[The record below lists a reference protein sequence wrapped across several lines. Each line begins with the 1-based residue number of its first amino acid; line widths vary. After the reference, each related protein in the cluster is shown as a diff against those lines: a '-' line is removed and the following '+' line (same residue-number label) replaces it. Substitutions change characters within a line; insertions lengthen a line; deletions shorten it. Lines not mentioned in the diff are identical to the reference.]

1 MTFLYVYICVDHVF
15 FKEKWMTNEI
25 LQEIIAKNKMYVTWK
40 TTLVTHINYENIKQR
55 FKSYEKIVKKD
66 IKEAKQRYF
75 DQIFTAYKSDMK
87 KTWKTINETLNRS
100 KRGSNVTSI
109 FYHNGFTLSNAQDI
123 ANAFNVYFAN
133 IGKNLASEIEQ
144 NVNIIDYTQYLSTPI
159 TETRLQFKCITDN
172 DTQKAIDK
180 LENKSSS
187 GHDGISNK
195 LLKLLKMEQSKS
207 LTLIINQ
214 MITTDIFPDSFKI
227 SKITPLFKK
236 GDASLLSN
244 YRPISLLP
252 TISKIFKRILYNQL
266 YEYFNGNNL
275 LAEQQYGFRTNHST
289 EYAAVKLVDTISK
302 EMESGSTPTALYI
315 DLSKAFDTLSFDIL
329 LYKLNYYV
337 VKGNAFKLLKNY
349 LTNRKQYVVFNSQN
363 SETVDITSGV
373 PQGSIL
379 GPLLFSICINDLI
392 TISNKLKFIMYADD
406 TTIYF
411 NLEDFD
417 PYHLKRDINNELEK
431 ITLWLKMNK
440 LSLNV
445 QKTKFMIFH
454 RKQKQ
459 ISELNIAIN
468 DTDIERVE
476 SFNFLGLHIHESL
489 SWRTHTDT
497 VRNKV
502 SKVVGILYR
511 LKNIFPMY
519 ILQTLY
525 NSLIV
530 SYINYGLLLWGVESH
545 RVESL
550 QKKAIRLITNS
561 NYSAHT
567 TPLFIE
573 LGLLKV
579 QDMFKLKL
587 LKFYYKLSYDLVPSY
602 FQTYREVIER
612 EPTRDLRQH
621 CIHPPLTRCTRGDA
635 SSFFLYLQNVFVCI
649 KRNFL

>member
-1 MTFLYVYICVDHVF
+1 
-15 FKEKWMTNEI
+15 
-25 LQEIIAKNKMYVTWK
+25 MYVTWK
-40 TTLVTHINYENIKQR
+40 TTPVTHINYENIKQR

-75 DQIFTAYKSDMK
+75 NQIFTAYKSDMK

-109 FYHNGFTLSNAQDI
+109 FYHNGFTLSNAKDI

-159 TETRLQFKCITDN
+159 TETKLQFKCITDN

-195 LLKLLKMEQSKS
+195 LLKLLKMELSKS

-214 MITTDIFPDSFKI
+214 MITTGIFPDSFKI

-236 GDASLLSN
+236 GDVSLLSN

-252 TISKIFKRILYNQL
+252 TISKIFERILYNQL
-266 YEYFNGNNL
+266 CEYFNSNNL

-289 EYAAVKLVDTISK
+289 EYAAVRLVDTISK

-329 LYKLNYYV
+329 LYKLNYYG
-337 VKGNAFKLLKNY
+337 VKSNAFKLLKNY

-363 SETVDITSGV
+363 SETVDITTGV

-459 ISELNIAIN
+459 ISEINIAIN

-489 SWRTHTDT
+489 SWRTHADT
-497 VRNKV
+497 VKNKV

-550 QKKAIRLITNS
+550 QKKAIHLITNS
-561 NYSAHT
+561 NYSSHT

-612 EPTRDLRQH
+612 ERTRDLRQH
-621 CIHPPLTRCTRGDA
+621 CIHPPL
-635 SSFFLYLQNVFVCI
+635 I
-649 KRNFL
+649 KRVYAECSPLIQLIKLINSLKADKYDTILEKIE